1 MQPLCENGPVMLQ
14 RAPARAV
21 PRWRTWLPAAVLG
34 AAGWCGVCQ
43 AQAQVQAQA
52 QPAPPGAAESN
63 SRMDALLFYQLLIG
77 EMQLQQGQP
86 GAAYSLFLDAAR
98 RRGDEQL
105 FRRAVD
111 IALQGRA
118 GDEALAA
125 ARSWRATLPASTEAL
140 RTQLQILS
148 AMNRVADAA
157 EPLTQLL
164 ALTPEAQRGGLIA
177 SLPRFF
183 GRNADRRAVATMFER
198 VLQPYLVPGPL
209 RAVARSTVGSAWLAA
224 GDRTQALALARRAAQ
239 DDPDSPAPALLAL
252 ELAAREPEAETLV
265 RGYLQRP
272 DAGAGVHLAYARL
285 LWEGGRAGPA
295 VDQLGQ
301 ATRLYPDF
309 APAFLM
315 LGALELELKHLE
327 AAETALLRYV
337 ELLRRAAAA
346 PAAAAGSRP
355 AAPAAPAD
363 TGGASSAPASAS
375 TAADDD
381 DEAEDPALAG
391 AQQAWLMLARVAE
404 QRGNFSASEAYLA
417 RVNDP
422 ERLLEVQT
430 RRATLAARQG
440 QVAQA
445 REMLRQVPER
455 GPGDARAKVVAE
467 AQVLRDVKRW
477 QEAYEVLDAGAR
489 RWPEDGDLLYEQS
502 MVAEKLDRL
511 DDMERLLRRVITL
524 KPDSQHAY
532 NALGYSLADRGQRL
546 QEAREL
552 IRKALELAP
561 GDPFITDSMGWV
573 EFRLGNHAEALRLLR
588 EAYAAR
594 PDTEIAA
601 HLGEVLWVT
610 GQREEA
616 VRIWREGRKRDA
628 TNDVL
633 RETLARLKPPL

>member
-1 MQPLCENGPVMLQ
+1 MLD
-14 RAPARAV
+14 RGHARAI
-21 PRWRTWLPAAVLG
+21 PPWRGWLLAVALG
-34 AAGWCGVCQ
+34 AAGGMVS
-43 AQAQVQAQA
+43 AQGQSQQQGPGSGQGQV
-52 QPAPPGAAESN
+52 QPAPAAPAAPAAPPATRPPGARAGASAEVAGNAERS
-63 SRMDALLFYQLLIG
+63 SRMDAPLFYQLLIG

-98 RRGDEQL
+98 RTRDEQL

-125 ARSWRATLPASTEAL
+125 ARSWRATLPTSVEAL
-140 RTQLQILS
+140 RMQLQILS

-164 ALTPEAQRGGLIA
+164 ALTPEAQRAGLVA

-183 GRNADRRAVATMFER
+183 GRGSDRRAVATMLER
-198 VLQPYLVPGPL
+198 VLAPYLASGPL
-209 RAVARSTVGSAWLAA
+209 RPVARSTLGSAWLAA
-224 GDRTQALALARRAAQ
+224 EDRAQALALARRAAQ
-239 DDPDSPAPALLAL
+239 DDPDSPAPALLAI
-252 ELAAREPEAETLV
+252 ELAARDPEAEALV
-265 RGYLQRP
+265 RSYLQRP
-272 DAGAGVHLAYARL
+272 DAAAGVRLAYARL
-285 LWEGGRAGPA
+285 LWEGARAAPA
-295 VDQLGQ
+295 VEQLGQ
-301 ATRLYPDF
+301 ATRLHPEF

-315 LGALELELKHLE
+315 LGALELELRHFE
-327 AAETALLRYV
+327 AAEAALTRYV
-337 ELLRRAAAA
+337 ELLRRAA
-346 PAAAAGSRP
+346 PAAE
-355 AAPAAPAD
+355 D
-363 TGGASSAPASAS
+363 E
-375 TAADDD
+375 D
-381 DEAEDPALAG
+381 DEAEEPAMAG

-404 QRGNFSASEAYLA
+404 QRGNFAASEGYLA
-417 RVNDP
+417 RVSDP
-422 ERLLEVQT
+422 ERILEVQT

-445 REMLRQVPER
+445 RELLRQVPER
-455 GPGDARAKVVAE
+455 QPGDARAKVVAE

-477 QEAYEVLDAGAR
+477 QEAYEVLEAGTR
-489 RWPEDGDLLYEQS
+489 RWPEDSDLLYELS

-511 DDMERLLRRVITL
+511 EDMERQLRRVIAL

-532 NALGYSLADRGQRL
+532 NALGYSLADRGLRL

-552 IRKALELAP
+552 IRKALDLAP

-573 EFRLGNHAEALRLLR
+573 EFRLGNHPEALRLLR
-588 EAYAAR
+588 QAYAAR

-601 HLGEVLWVT
+601 HLGEVLWVM

-616 VRIWREGRKRDA
+616 VRVWREGRQRDA
-628 TNDVL
+628 GNDVL